1 MKKLAET
8 HHLQKR
14 GAAWYYRRRVP
25 THLRRNFG
33 VFIQK
38 SLGTTSKKTAIKN
51 REILDVEWSKKFDEA
66 EAALNGAA
74 TQTEQPTPN
83 EGRVLTEAE
92 AIERV
97 RDYVEKT
104 DARCRKDA
112 LAADPFDSQERDD
125 WLKELELEL
134 AIARDRAPQYDH
146 HAYVHSCWKE
156 AFRDA
161 EAAIDEPTFPAA
173 AVFDLVKRAGIELQR
188 RSLARAHDDHSRAFF
203 DRLFDPSQRPAV
215 TIWELAEQYL
225 ELKREEGEAHKL
237 GAKSIDKKAENLAL
251 VREILGDDT
260 LVRDINWD
268 ACRSFLRVLTD
279 VPSNRTKIYKGISLQ
294 DAIARAKTDGRP
306 RLAAIT
312 QGQYLTALKDL
323 LDLAVN
329 KELIRT
335 NYAKD
340 LRPLVV
346 DDRAPDEKR
355 ISFEIAQLVTF
366 FNSAYYRSCANDPEA
381 PYRRADKSW
390 RFWFPVLS
398 LFSGM
403 RPKEIFQMHV
413 QDLRQTEKG
422 TWYFDIVATSDDDDE
437 QAPQLKKTTK
447 TKTSRRQ
454 IPVHPELQ
462 KLGFLGFVDDQRK
475 AQDDPLLFR
484 GITRGPYNDPAHYPL
499 RDFRESFL
507 PQAIDLKPRQSAYS
521 FRHTWRDAA
530 RGINASPE
538 FLKAVGA
545 WSSGKSTAD
554 IYGTKHQPDL
564 YAKDVARIS
573 YEGLNLSHLYP
584 KPMSV

>member
-1 MKKLAET
+1 MIKVAET

-14 GAAWYYRRRVP
+14 GVAWYYRRRVP
-25 THLRRNFG
+25 KNLRPAFG
-33 VFIQK
+33 EYIQH
-38 SLGTTSKKTAIKN
+38 SLGTTAKKTAI
-51 REILDVEWSKKFDEA
+51 RERELLDVEWSKKFEEA
-66 EAALNGAA
+66 EAALKGAA

-83 EGRVLTEAE
+83 QGRVLTEAE

-97 RDYVEKT
+97 RAYVEKT
-104 DARCRKDA
+104 DERRRKDA
-112 LAADPFDSQERDD
+112 LAADPLDPHERDE

-134 AIARDRAPQYDH
+134 AIARDRAPHYDH
-146 HAYVHSCWKE
+146 HAHVHSYWKE
-156 AFRDA
+156 VFRDGQ
-161 EAAIDEPTFPAA
+161 AAIDEPTFPAA
-173 AVFDLVKRAGIELQR
+173 AVFDLVKRAGIELER
-188 RSLARAHDDHSRAFF
+188 RALARAHDDHRHAFF
-203 DRLFDPSQRPAV
+203 DRLFDPRQPPAATV
-215 TIWELAEQYL
+215 RELAEQHL

-268 ACRSFLRVLTD
+268 TCRSFLSVLAE
-279 VPSNRTKIYKGISLQ
+279 VPSHRTKIYKDISLQ

-306 RLAAIT
+306 GLAAIT
-312 QGQYLTALKDL
+312 QGQYLGALKDL

-340 LRPLVV
+340 LRPLKV

-355 ISFEIAQLVTF
+355 IPFEIAQLVTF
-366 FNSAYYRSCANDPEA
+366 FNSDYYLSCSNEA
-381 PYRRADKSW
+381 ETPYRRADKSW
-390 RFWFPVLS
+390 RFWFPLLS

-403 RPKEIFQMHV
+403 RPKEVFQMHV

-422 TWYFDIVATSDDDDE
+422 TWYFDIVATSDDGDE

-447 TKTSRRQ
+447 TKTSRRK
-454 IPVHPELQ
+454 IPVHPELER
-462 KLGFLGFVDDQRK
+462 LGFLRFVDDQRK
-475 AQDDPLLFR
+475 ASDDPLLFR

-530 RGINASPE
+530 RRINASPD

-564 YAKDVARIS
+564 YAKDVAKIAF
-573 YEGLNLSHLYP
+573 EGLDLSHLYP
-584 KPMSV
+584 KPLPD